1 MSTILMTIKGSLL
14 LSNSWKQEL
23 QISDDGVYG
32 ETLVVGKR
40 VKMHLAYENIAQV
53 NVLRGILTA
62 DIEIVNKGGSGNLVI
77 KAVNKSEAE
86 ECRKIIEQKISEI
99 QTVRK
104 TQNNENISIA
114 DEIKKLATLK
124 DQKIITEEEFDLK
137 KKQLLGI

>member
-1 MSTILMTIKGSLL
+1 
-14 LSNSWKQEL
+14 
-23 QISDDGVYG
+23 
-32 ETLVVGKR
+32 
-40 VKMHLAYENIAQV
+40 MHLAYENIAQV